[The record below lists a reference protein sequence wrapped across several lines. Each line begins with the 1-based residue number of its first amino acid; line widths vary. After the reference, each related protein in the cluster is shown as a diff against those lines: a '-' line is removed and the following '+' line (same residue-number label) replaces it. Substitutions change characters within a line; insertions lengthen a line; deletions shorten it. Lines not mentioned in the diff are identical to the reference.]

1 MNNGGHSLKNVLLGV
16 VSFLE
21 IGGDGTKTIQN
32 ISAEDSNG
40 SDRRVESSQQAGLSG
55 TVIIT

>member
-16 VSFLE
+16 GSFLE
-21 IGGDGTKTIQN
+21 IGGDGSKKIQN
-32 ISAEDSNG
+32 ILAKDSKGSSRSIESA
-40 SDRRVESSQQAGLSG
+40 QQAGLSG